1 MLLRDIT
8 VNETMGLLQW
18 DPRRNHRDKDQ
29 LMPIITPCY
38 PEQNSSYNVSES
50 TYNVIKVRGAEQQAA
65 RCCDASATPWSAAM
79 VVEPE
84 PGWAAACSVKGCS
97 RGGRALCPVPRSA
110 TTQAGI
116 RAAGVSILLWL
127 CHTHIRG
134 LHACT
139 CSWHTALHE

>member
-50 TYNVIKVRGAEQQAA
+50 TYNVIKVG
-65 RCCDASATPWSAAM
+65 
-79 VVEPE
+79 
-84 PGWAAACSVKGCS
+84 GW
-97 RGGRALCPVPRSA
+97 
-110 TTQAGI
+110 
-116 RAAGVSILLWL
+116 
-127 CHTHIRG
+127 
-134 LHACT
+134 
-139 CSWHTALHE
+139 